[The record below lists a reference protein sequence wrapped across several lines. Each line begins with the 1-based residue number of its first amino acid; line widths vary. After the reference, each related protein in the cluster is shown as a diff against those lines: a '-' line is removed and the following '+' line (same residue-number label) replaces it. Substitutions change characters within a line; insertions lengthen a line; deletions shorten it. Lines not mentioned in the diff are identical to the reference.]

1 MNCNPKKIVVIDKD
15 ERVLDKIQKIADKRA
30 YPIETISFDISR
42 LDEDFYKKIE
52 NRFDVFETD
61 PPYTEVGMKFFVGLG
76 IISLKRNSNAY
87 IIVPNMELEKWS
99 DELLFKN
106 VCNYYIKRCMKLHI
120 PEIKTIYY

>member
-30 YPIETISFDISR
+30 YPIETISFDVSR

-87 IIVPNMELEKWS
+87 IIVSNMELEKWS